1 VRFRNIKN
9 SVFFVPDTDFYAI
22 YDEDATVYHL
32 QAFDIVF
39 EDYKVVNVLADVHW
53 KAMEKLDIAAELSV
67 NSYTLVDKTA
77 KAWYK
82 PSFTMTLRGDYRLDE
97 TWKFNASMLLM
108 GKRWALNLDN
118 VADQLDPAFD
128 FQVGADYQIMEDL
141 AAFAE
146 IHNLFHDK
154 YQLYYNYPS
163 VGFEIFVG
171 IKYRF

>member
-1 VRFRNIKN
+1 M
-9 SVFFVPDTDFYAI
+9 
-22 YDEDATVYHL
+22 L
-32 QAFDIVF
+32 QDCN
-39 EDYKVVNVLADVHW
+39 VVNVLADVHW

-67 NSYTLVDKTA
+67 NSYSLTDKSS

-97 TWKFNASMLLM
+97 TWKFNASMMLM
-108 GKRWALNLDN
+108 GKRWAMDLNGD
-118 VADQLDPAFD
+118 AEQLKPAVD
-128 FQVGADYQIMEDL
+128 IKLGADYQLMEDL

-146 IHNLFHDK
+146 IHNLIHDK

-163 VGFEIFVG
+163 VGFEIFAG